1 MLDEL
6 DEEGAWGGSDGSS
19 ITLSDR
25 DENGEVRVEGDDG
38 DENGEVRVEGDCV
51 PTEDLFVQFA
61 ASGDIDGLRL
71 LLAETSTVD
80 ASAEVPNGHEALMEA
95 AKAGHAACVQALL
108 NAGVVVDA
116 TVWAPFPHACS
127 LDETSITRALIEAGV
142 AGALENDHK
151 SVLKILLRAGV
162 ALDTSLA
169 RRRSSNVAAWTLVD
183 LIRKLG
189 SWDEYVRRHRVVL
202 LSLIAKMADGALIPD
217 VLKYAI
223 ADYVSPPG
231 GN

>member
-1 MLDEL
+1 
-6 DEEGAWGGSDGSS
+6 
-19 ITLSDR
+19 
-25 DENGEVRVEGDDG
+25 
-38 DENGEVRVEGDCV
+38 
-51 PTEDLFVQFA
+51 
-61 ASGDIDGLRL
+61 
-71 LLAETSTVD
+71 
-80 ASAEVPNGHEALMEA
+80 MEA

-127 LDETSITRALIEAGV
+127 WNETSIIRALIEAGV
-142 AGALENDHK
+142 VGALENDHK

-169 RRRSSNVAAWTLVD
+169 RRRSSNVAAWKLVD

-202 LSLIAKMADGALIPD
+202 LSLIAKMAEGALIPD

-223 ADYVSPPG
+223 ADFVSPPG

>member
-6 DEEGAWGGSDGSS
+6 DEEGAWGDSDDSS
-19 ITLSDR
+19 ITLS
-25 DENGEVRVEGDDG
+25 DG
-38 DENGEVRVEGDCV
+38 DENGEVRVEGNCA
-51 PTEDLFVQFA
+51 PTDDLVQFA
-61 ASGDIDGLRL
+61 VSGNFDGLRV
-71 LLAETSTVD
+71 LLAAVD

-142 AGALENDHK
+142 VGALENDHK

-223 ADYVSPPG
+223 ADFVSPPG

>member
-6 DEEGAWGGSDGSS
+6 DEEGAWGDSDDSS
-19 ITLSDR
+19 ITLS
-25 DENGEVRVEGDDG
+25 DG
-38 DENGEVRVEGDCV
+38 DENGEVRVEGNCA
-51 PTEDLFVQFA
+51 PTEDLVQFA
-61 ASGDIDGLRL
+61 VSGNFDGLRV
-71 LLAETSTVD
+71 LLAAVD

-142 AGALENDHK
+142 VGALENDHK

-223 ADYVSPPG
+223 ADFVSPPG

>member
-38 DENGEVRVEGDCV
+38 DENGEVRVEGNCA
-51 PTEDLFVQFA
+51 PTEDLVQFA
-61 ASGDIDGLRL
+61 VSGNFDGLRV
-71 LLAETSTVD
+71 LLAAVD

-142 AGALENDHK
+142 VGALENDHK

-223 ADYVSPPG
+223 ADFVSPPG

>member
-6 DEEGAWGGSDGSS
+6 DEEGAWGDSDDSS
-19 ITLSDR
+19 ITLS
-25 DENGEVRVEGDDG
+25 DG
-38 DENGEVRVEGDCV
+38 DENGEVRVEGNCA
-51 PTEDLFVQFA
+51 PTEDLVQFA
-61 ASGDIDGLRL
+61 VSGNFDGLRV
-71 LLAETSTVD
+71 LLAAVD

-127 LDETSITRALIEAGV
+127 LNETSIIRALIEAGV

-223 ADYVSPPG
+223 ADFVSPPG